1 MAKYSTFDQFMKAY
15 LGKAVDYDHV
25 AGVQCV
31 DLADQYLKDL
41 FGITGVYVGGARE
54 LYTNYSKFPALV
66 KNFTRIAN
74 TRSLVIK
81 KGDIVIWGGGSWG
94 HVAIGTGKG
103 TIDWFESIEQNT
115 LGKHEPTQ
123 LVRHYFNNRSGVDG
137 CYPVL
142 GVLRPKDQ
150 TKINPP
156 VVLKA
161 LDTKGMKQGDI
172 NLGVY
177 ELKSLLSIAE
187 SQKIIS
193 THISVDS
200 GFGAGTKNVVNSL
213 LKKWGYKQNG
223 IAGENFIRKLTALL
237 K

>member
-1 MAKYSTFDQFMKAY
+1 MTYNDFINKY
-15 LGKAVDYDHV
+15 LGKAVDYDGV

-31 DLADQYLKDL
+31 DLADQYLKDI

-54 LYTNYSKFPALV
+54 LYTNYSLFPALM

-74 TRSLVIK
+74 TRDLVIK
-81 KGDIVIWGGGSWG
+81 KGDIIIWGGGSWG

-103 TIDWFESIEQNT
+103 TVDWFESIEQNT
-115 LGKHEPTQ
+115 LGRHEPTQ
-123 LVRHYFNNRSGVDG
+123 LVKHYFNNRSGVDG

-150 TKINPP
+150 TKITGT
-156 VVLKA
+156 LKT
-161 LDTKGMKQGDI
+161 LDSKGMKQGDV

-177 ELKSLLSIAE
+177 ELKSLLSLAE
-187 SQKIIS
+187 SKKLIT

-200 GFGAGTKNVVNSL
+200 GFGKGTTAVVNEL
-213 LKKWGYKQNG
+213 LGRWGYKQNG
-223 IAGENFIRKLTALL
+223 IAGENFIKKLTAELR
-237 K
+237 